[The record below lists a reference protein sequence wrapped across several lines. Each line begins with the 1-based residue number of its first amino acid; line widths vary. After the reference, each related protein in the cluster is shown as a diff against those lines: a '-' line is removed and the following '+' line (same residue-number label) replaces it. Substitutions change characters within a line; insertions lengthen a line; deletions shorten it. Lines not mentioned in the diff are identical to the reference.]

1 MENSLSNFYLSFPLT
16 IYQYVYVLV
25 YTLII
30 LVFFPLATSLFATN
44 NIMYIIYGFG
54 RKLENIY
61 IFFFLR
67 CHN

>member
-30 LVFFPLATSLFATN
+30 LVFFAISYKLVCYEQYN
-44 NIMYIIYGFG
+44 VYNIWFWKKT
-54 RKLENIY
+54 RKY
-61 IFFFLR
+61 KVS
-67 CHN
+67 

>member
-30 LVFFPLATSLFATN
+30 LVFFSISYKLVCYEQYN
-44 NIMYIIYGFG
+44 VYNIWFWKKT
-54 RKLENIY
+54 RKNLY
-61 IFFFLR
+61 IF
-67 CHN
+67 

>member
-1 MENSLSNFYLSFPLT
+1 MENSLSNFFLSFLLT

-44 NIMYIIYGFG
+44 NIMYIMYGFG

-61 IFFFLR
+61 IFFLR